1 MPGPFLGAW
10 NTTERSEPLP
20 RSRLPFQWH
29 SLSLQCEAWLMAQ
42 QRPRLGGV
50 RTEVCSAVVHFG
62 ALHPQSGRHRS
73 LSTRDSDGHSRAVTP
88 VRWVSVT
95 YLTRVRVPNA
105 SDVPGRASPLA
116 ARDSPGGRLCPA
128 AQPAPGF
135 PCPPASV
142 THVLVE

>member
-20 RSRLPFQWH
+20 HSWLPFQWQ

-62 ALHPQSGRHRS
+62 ALHPQSGRHWS
-73 LSTRDSDGHSRAVTP
+73 LSTRDSDGHSRAVTL

-116 ARDSPGGRLCPA
+116 ARDSSGGRLCPA